1 MILCIETSA
10 LNCSVAL
17 YGATG
22 LIDTLESHD
31 THYTHAEKLHVFIDD
46 LLKKNQVLIKS
57 LQAVA
62 VSSGPGSYTGLRIGV
77 TASKGLCY
85 ALGIPLI
92 AVSTLEALQEY
103 MYVSQKYACYIPM
116 IDARRKEVYMQVFDD
131 KSVTKTAVEARVIDD
146 AYLQACAPNTVIFGD
161 GAEKFRD
168 IKPEHVHLVDS
179 IFPSA
184 SMIGPLALRKFES
197 QTFEDIAYFEP
208 FYLKDFIAGTPKKS
222 IID

>member
-17 YGATG
+17 FDATG
-22 LIDTLESHD
+22 LIDALESHD
-31 THYTHAEKLHVFIDD
+31 AQYTHAEKLHVFIDD
-46 LLKKNQVLIKS
+46 LLKKNQLSPSS

-77 TASKGLCY
+77 TAAKGLCY

-92 AVSTLEALQEY
+92 SVSTLEALQKHL
-103 MYVSQKYACYIPM
+103 SSAHKFAAFIPM
-116 IDARRKEVYMQVFDD
+116 IDARRREVYMQVFDEHA
-131 KSVTKTAVEARVIDD
+131 VAQTPVEARIIDE
-146 AYLQACAPNTVIFGD
+146 AYLQACAADTVMFGD
-161 GAEKFRD
+161 GAEKFKD
-168 IKPEHVHLVDS
+168 IKPPHVTIIDG

-184 SMIGPLALRKFES
+184 SMIGNLAWTKFV
-197 QTFEDIAYFEP
+197 QQDFENVAYFEP

-222 IID
+222 VLD